1 VLLPIRSAKVWVDML
16 SPHYFLNKCHTI
28 ANVNSGAISD
38 SIKAMSTR
46 YVKVG
51 ILLPV
56 PFIKPLLHQDIFI
69 RIYEMVCFQWNICDL
84 GLLQTEECVLK
95 FREVCQGSS
104 RFSHLGS
111 ALTTAV
117 DPTGPLSGPHYI
129 GKYLRWAVDLNI
141 LFEMLFWKVMEQGE
155 KVRPYKASHG
165 NGQLMLKVDDLDETL
180 AGFKVSKLRLK
191 AHAYINGRVD
201 GFNLSLPFKRVELKD
216 ILVMAVETVTGGD
229 GKEDA
234 WSRIQQLFSNTV
246 SPEEACELPS

>member
-1 VLLPIRSAKVWVDML
+1 
-16 SPHYFLNKCHTI
+16 
-28 ANVNSGAISD
+28 
-38 SIKAMSTR
+38 MSTR
-46 YVKVG
+46 YVKIG

-69 RIYEMVCFQWNICDL
+69 RIYDMVRFQWNICDL
-84 GLLQTEECVLK
+84 GLLQTEEYILK

-111 ALTTAV
+111 ALTTVV

-129 GKYLRWAVDLNI
+129 SKYLRWAVDLNI

-155 KVRPYKASHG
+155 KARPYKASHG
-165 NGQLMLKVDDLDETL
+165 SSQLMLKVDDLNETL
-180 AGFKVSKLRLK
+180 TRFKVSKLRLK

-201 GFNLSLPFKRVELKD
+201 SFDLSLPFKRAELTD
-216 ILVMAVETVTGGD
+216 ILVLAVETVTGGD

-234 WSRIQQLFSNTV
+234 WSRIQQLFSNSIT
-246 SPEEACELPS
+246 PEEASELPS